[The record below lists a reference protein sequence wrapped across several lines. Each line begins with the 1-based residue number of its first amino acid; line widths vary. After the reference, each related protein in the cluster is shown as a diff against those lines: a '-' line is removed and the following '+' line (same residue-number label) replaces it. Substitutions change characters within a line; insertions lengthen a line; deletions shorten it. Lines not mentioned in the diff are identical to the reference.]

1 MKILRFFQLNEFA
14 EAAKNNEKKNTIEK
28 SKETVVTI
36 NSRTRRFVVGSSTDG
51 KEQIV
56 IRLLKDDYLFPNYF
70 QTKVALKELYGL
82 NNIFRAYG
90 TMEQMIQF
98 FISLI
103 NSGNLIIGP
112 KKDDN
117 NLSVSFILPESKNAQ
132 INLNFKK
139 EIFSK
144 KEYKEQIN
152 KGISEIKSEIV
163 NFKEKNGL
171 EEKKEI
177 GNNLQLGQRV
187 EGQEQNSLEDLK
199 REVKTLFNIIETLKN
214 ENRPK
219 GIQTSNQEEEKLP
232 PQ

>member
-36 NSRTRRFVVGSSTDG
+36 NNRTRRFVVGSSTDG

-199 REVKTLFNIIETLKN
+199 GEVKTLFNIIETLKN